1 MALKPSFLG
10 RKEQFD
16 AVAVDAG
23 DIACSFGIN
32 RLRVPLDVAAVHCR
46 GDTEQVV
53 VVEVVVLEKDAVAL
67 IVGIG
72 EFLGVT
78 RYQIA
83 FGGSVIVHFYLSSNL
98 VDKCLG
104 GVGMIAVTVVAVI
117 RNMA

>member
-1 MALKPSFLG
+1 M
-10 RKEQFD
+10 
-16 AVAVDAG
+16 
-23 DIACSFGIN
+23 
-32 RLRVPLDVAAVHCR
+32 RVPLDVAAVHCR

-78 RYQIA
+78 GYQIA

-104 GVGMIAVTVVAVI
+104 GVGMIAVIVVAVI
-117 RNMA
+117 RNMAYLLLRLALGGTECECNETDYELYITHYILVQ